1 MPQTWPCCL
10 TQIELSTLIHLV
22 HLDLCDVASLHS
34 HTPPALCSL
43 VMAQQFHLQETYRAT
58 FPPSQNWPNL
68 YQEERDATRQDY
80 LMKNNKTNVL
90 CNISTLGRVSMMIV
104 LVYFL
109 CHTPKLCL
117 SFFEI
122 TFKDTKVSNS
132 NAIKIHNTK
141 QSIFLQPLIC
151 IF

>member
-1 MPQTWPCCL
+1 MWLHFILILLLPFALLLWLNSSIYKKLTEQPFHHHRTGQTFIRRREMRL
-10 TQIELSTLIHLV
+10 GK
-22 HLDLCDVASLHS
+22 
-34 HTPPALCSL
+34 
-43 VMAQQFHLQETYRAT
+43 
-58 FPPSQNWPNL
+58 
-68 YQEERDATRQDY
+68 DY

-117 SFFEI
+117 SIFEI